1 MIVMK
6 FGGTSVE
13 DAAAM
18 DRSCRIVAQRVS
30 RRPFVVVSAL
40 AGTTNGLLEAGRLAA
55 DRQLDK
61 ALAIASDLERR
72 HVELLPSTAQDFS
85 QLRELLR
92 ALSAIG
98 ELSARTRDLIA
109 SYGEAMSSLIF
120 TDRLQRH
127 GQDAVHLDARRAIV
141 SDANF
146 GNAAPILDA
155 TAANLEQLARPHI
168 DAGRIVLMGGY
179 IASTATGVTTTLG
192 RGASD
197 YSASIVGAAMGAEEI
212 QIWTDVDGMLTAD
225 PRLVGN
231 AYKIKEISFNEASE
245 LAYFGA
251 KVLHPMS
258 VVPAIDKN
266 IPVYILNSRKPD
278 GTGTRITKEARPCAN
293 LIKSIACKRG
303 ITAVTVSSSRMLMA
317 HGFLGALFAVFDK
330 HRTSVDMVATS
341 EVSVSLTLDNT
352 SALPAILE
360 DLKPLGDVTVNGNLA
375 LICIVGNNLKYT
387 AGIAHRAF
395 SSVKDI
401 NILMISHGASNIN
414 LSFLVA
420 DSDAPSAVQK
430 IHADLFREFDPA
442 VFEPPA

>member
-1 MIVMK
+1 
-6 FGGTSVE
+6 
-13 DAAAM
+13 
-18 DRSCRIVAQRVS
+18 
-30 RRPFVVVSAL
+30 
-40 AGTTNGLLEAGRLAA
+40 
-55 DRQLDK
+55 
-61 ALAIASDLERR
+61 
-72 HVELLPSTAQDFS
+72 
-85 QLRELLR
+85 
-92 ALSAIG
+92 
-98 ELSARTRDLIA
+98 
-109 SYGEAMSSLIF
+109 
-120 TDRLQRH
+120 
-127 GQDAVHLDARRAIV
+127 
-141 SDANF
+141 
-146 GNAAPILDA
+146 
-155 TAANLEQLARPHI
+155 
-168 DAGRIVLMGGY
+168 
-179 IASTATGVTTTLG
+179 
-192 RGASD
+192 
-197 YSASIVGAAMGAEEI
+197 
-212 QIWTDVDGMLTAD
+212 
-225 PRLVGN
+225 
-231 AYKIKEISFNEASE
+231 
-245 LAYFGA
+245 
-251 KVLHPMS
+251 MS

-352 SALPAILE
+352 TALPAILE

-395 SSVKDI
+395 GSVKDI

-420 DSDAPSAVQK
+420 DTDAPSAIQK

>member
-1 MIVMK
+1 MACLKPAGLPPTVSWTK
-6 FGGTSVE
+6 
-13 DAAAM
+13 
-18 DRSCRIVAQRVS
+18 RS
-30 RRPFVVVSAL
+30 
-40 AGTTNGLLEAGRLAA
+40 RLPG
-55 DRQLDK
+55 
-61 ALAIASDLERR
+61 DLERR

-120 TDRLQRH
+120 TDRLKRH
-127 GQDAVHLDARRAIV
+127 GHDAVHVDARRAIV

-146 GNAAPILDA
+146 GSAAPILDA
-155 TAANLEQLARPHI
+155 TAANLAQLARPHI
-168 DAGRIVLMGGY
+168 DAGRIVVMGGY
-179 IASTATGVTTTLG
+179 IASTVSGVTTTLG

-197 YSASIVGAAMGAEEI
+197 YSASIVGATMGAEEI

-258 VVPAIDKN
+258 VMPAIDKN

-278 GTGTRITKEARPCAN
+278 GSGTRITKEARPCTN

-360 DLKPLGDVTVNGNLA
+360 DLKSLGDVTVNGNLA

-420 DSDAPSAVQK
+420 DADAPAAIQR

-442 VFEPPA
+442 VFEPPGG